1 LIIYILRR
9 LIRSIFVI
17 WSVTVIAFVFLRLT
31 GDPTSTMLPFDAS
44 LEDRQRLR
52 EAYGLDKPIITQYTL
67 YLENAIH
74 GDFGRSLRYRQPAL
88 DLVLERYPNT
98 VQLAIT
104 AMVIALLIGI
114 PLGILGGIY
123 EGSPLDTFVT
133 SGSLFLQSM
142 PSFWLGIMLI
152 IFFAVRLGLLPTAG
166 KRGFESLILPAI
178 TLAASFGPQ
187 IVFLARSEMANVLH
201 QDFIRT
207 ARAKGVKTRLVYS
220 RHAFSN
226 ILIPIVTIVGLTFGT
241 LLSGAAVTETVFAWP
256 GVGLL
261 AVEGVFARDFPLVQ
275 AAILTM
281 SIGIVLMN
289 LLVDISYPFLDPRI
303 RNDLF

>member
-1 LIIYILRR
+1 MIVYILRR

-44 LEDRQRLR
+44 PEDRQRLR
-52 EAYGLDKPIITQYTL
+52 EAFGLDKPVITQYAL
-67 YLENAIH
+67 YLENAVH

-104 AMVIALLIGI
+104 AMVIALLFGI

-123 EGSPLDTFVT
+123 EGSVLDTLVT

-178 TLAASFGPQ
+178 TLSASFGPQ

-201 QDFIRT
+201 QDYIRT
-207 ARAKGVKTRLVYS
+207 ARAKGVKNRLVYS
-220 RHAFSN
+220 RHAFAN
-226 ILIPIVTIVGLTFGT
+226 ILIPIVTIVGITFGT

-275 AAILTM
+275 AAIFTM
-281 SIGIVLMN
+281 SIGIVVMN
-289 LLVDISYPFLDPRI
+289 FLVDISYPFLDPRI